1 MADYIPELEPC
12 PLLRDLDRSQLLD
25 VFELV
30 ESEQFQEGEMILE
43 QGNKFQAIWMIVR
56 GECEVMRACGP
67 DDERQLAI
75 LDAGGVFGEMSF
87 FQQAPHSANVRALT
101 DVDTVRLS
109 PEAFATLRQRNLN
122 AAYGIT
128 ANLVRLLSDRLR
140 RMDTWTCELVEE
152 SEDHRRHDEW
162 QEFQSKLYTDWTF

>member
-1 MADYIPELEPC
+1 MSSIIPELEPC
-12 PLLRDLDRSQLLD
+12 PLLRDLDPSQLKD

-30 ESEQFQEGEMILE
+30 ESEHFEEGELILE
-43 QGNKFQAIWMIVR
+43 QGHVFQAIWLIVR
-56 GECEVMRACGP
+56 GECEVTRSCGP
-67 DDERQLAI
+67 GDERQLAV

-87 FQQAPHSANVRALT
+87 FQKAPHSANVRALT
-101 DVDTVRLS
+101 AVDSVRIC
-109 PEAFATLRQRNLN
+109 PEAFEKLKRKNLS
-122 AAYGIT
+122 AAFGIS

-152 SEDHRRHDEW
+152 SNDSRRHDEW